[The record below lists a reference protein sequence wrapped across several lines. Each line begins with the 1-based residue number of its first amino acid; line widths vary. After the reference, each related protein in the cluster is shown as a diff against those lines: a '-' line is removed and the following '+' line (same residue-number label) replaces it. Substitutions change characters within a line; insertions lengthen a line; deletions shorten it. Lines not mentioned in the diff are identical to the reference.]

1 MFNDLVGDSPIV
13 PKPITDRL
21 RRIPKIVMTGSCRIT
36 DEYLD
41 YLDKG
46 VVNGIFPKPLD
57 RIIPNSLNAILKL
70 THESVLYGTDLTSLS
85 ILHEGDSEEGE
96 FLRKIK
102 DPNIIDIVINYRKT
116 AREALGMKYWGV

>member
-1 MFNDLVGDSPIV
+1 MLEFQI
-13 PKPITDRL
+13 
-21 RRIPKIVMTGSCRIT
+21 
-36 DEYLD
+36 YLD